1 MLNNAETLIS
11 QELSLKIDL
20 EHLHYWMQA
29 IRQSNDPI
37 RTMDA
42 FWSGQL
48 KSKEWLITNLRKNV
62 NKVVSVDIHGGWVGV
77 LASMLFQSDMFITN
91 IRSIDID
98 PSCEPIATMMNKGE
112 EMVGKFRAVTADM
125 CTVRSDA
132 DVVINTSCEHITQ
145 DQFDLWKSGMPYNS
159 LLVLQSNNYIIDEH
173 VRPAKSLEHFK
184 EQCNVNVLWAG
195 ELELPLYTRYM
206 IIGKSNE

>member
-1 MLNNAETLIS
+1 M
-11 QELSLKIDL
+11 QIDL

-29 IRQSNDPI
+29 IRNSENPM

-62 NKVVSVDIHGGWVGV
+62 NQVVSIDIYGGWVGV
-77 LASMLFQSDMFITN
+77 LASMLFQSDIYITN

-98 PSCEPIATMMNKGE
+98 HTCESIANMMNKPE
-112 EMVGKFRAVTADM
+112 EIAGRFRAVTADM
-125 CTVRSDA
+125 CEIRSDA

-145 DQFDLWKSGMPYNS
+145 DQYDLWLSGMPHNS
-159 LLVLQSNNYIIDEH
+159 LLVLQSNNYDIPEH
-173 VRPAKSLEHFK
+173 IRTAKSLEEFK
-184 EQCNVNVLWAG
+184 QQSHINVLWSG
-195 ELELPLYTRYM
+195 ELELPLYKRFM
-206 IIGKSNE
+206 IIGRQ